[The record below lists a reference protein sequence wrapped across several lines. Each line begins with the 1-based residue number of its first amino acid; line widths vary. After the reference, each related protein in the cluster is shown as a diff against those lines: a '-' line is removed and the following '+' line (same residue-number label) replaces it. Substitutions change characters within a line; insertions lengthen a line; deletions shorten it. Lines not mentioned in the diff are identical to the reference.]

1 MFHSTLS
8 LDGTVFHWIEEKS
21 LKSTQGPI
29 FLVNARKA
37 PVRWN
42 LRGHLFSLSTHH
54 SSRKAVIQL
63 LDRESMLPTHRN
75 RMSACATPSP
85 QWLLL
90 NRISVHLIFTRQ
102 YIPSCHIPGVWILGK
117 RTYCLSSWQNI
128 AWTKRD
134 TRIKSRTKHNK
145 TLTHETKV

>member
-8 LDGTVFHWIEEKS
+8 LDGRVFHWIEEKS

-37 PVRWN
+37 LVRWN

-102 YIPSCHIPGVWILGK
+102 YIPSACISNHICYPGQGPGYGDAEAVVQDLASGSGQVI
-117 RTYCLSSWQNI
+117 S
-128 AWTKRD
+128 
-134 TRIKSRTKHNK
+134 
-145 TLTHETKV
+145 V